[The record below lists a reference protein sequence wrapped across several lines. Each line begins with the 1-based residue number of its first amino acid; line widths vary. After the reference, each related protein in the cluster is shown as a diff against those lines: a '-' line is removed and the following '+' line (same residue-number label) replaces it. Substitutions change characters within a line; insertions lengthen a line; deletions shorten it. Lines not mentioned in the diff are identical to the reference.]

1 MKKRFSAGVA
11 AAVLGMSFAV
21 AAPAFGEDLVQ
32 IYRDAL
38 SSDPTLGAARSTY
51 AATQEALPQA
61 RSGLLPVVSLL
72 GNANYQNFRETL
84 HIDPTLG
91 DRDFSQRFPLYGYTL
106 SASQPLYR
114 AQN

>member
-1 MKKRFSAGVA
+1 MKKRFSAAA
-11 AAVLGMSFAV
+11 AAVAIGIAAV

-61 RSGLLPVVSLL
+61 RSGCCRS
-72 GNANYQNFRETL
+72 
-84 HIDPTLG
+84 
-91 DRDFSQRFPLYGYTL
+91 
-106 SASQPLYR
+106 
-114 AQN
+114 